1 MNNASSL
8 RNHIL
13 YDSLDINEMK
23 TVLKRT
29 VLKGFAVFG
38 MPKRVQALLILE
50 KMPVMLNICL
60 LNPQK
65 KA

>member
-1 MNNASSL
+1 MN
-8 RNHIL
+8 
-13 YDSLDINEMK
+13 

-29 VLKGFAVFG
+29 VLEGLAVFG

-50 KMPVMLNICL
+50 KMPVMLNIS
-60 LNPQK
+60 QK